1 MHFGFNNLSNFSFAL
16 EVELF
21 SQFQKNT
28 DFCQLKLNR
37 IVQKAT
43 QRNRHLWN
51 WVNLAKVDQ
60 FWVDAILCG

>member
-28 DFCQLKLNR
+28 DFCQLKLKR

-43 QRNRHLWN
+43 QRNRDLWN
-51 WVNLAKVDQ
+51 WVNLTKVDQ